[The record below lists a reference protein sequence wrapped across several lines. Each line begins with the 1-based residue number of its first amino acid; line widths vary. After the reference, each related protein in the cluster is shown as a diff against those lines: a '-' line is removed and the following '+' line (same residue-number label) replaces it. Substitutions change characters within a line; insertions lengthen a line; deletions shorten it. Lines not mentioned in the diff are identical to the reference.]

1 MHVSYL
7 PDDFCADQIVGW
19 VSKMRGAADGR
30 FFFFGFGFSLL
41 ALCFLLPSS
50 ACTLGR
56 KVVSCLDHGR
66 GRAKPI

>member
-30 FFFFGFGFSLL
+30 FFFLVLVLVFWPF
-41 ALCFLLPSS
+41 
-50 ACTLGR
+50 
-56 KVVSCLDHGR
+56 VSCCHRRHIPWVGR
-66 GRAKPI
+66 